1 MGEEDFAD
9 YVAAIEEDE
18 RRRREDER
26 RWTTQRTNIF
36 TEYAMEVP
44 RDTIYYIK
52 PFFSDKVTMNF
63 SFDSKRKRK
72 RCINI

>member
-18 RRRREDER
+18 RRRR
-26 RWTTQRTNIF
+26 TQRTNIF

-52 PFFSDKVTMNF
+52 PCFSDKVTLSF
-63 SFDSKRKRK
+63 SFKPKYKRICK
-72 RCINI
+72 I

>member
-9 YVAAIEEDE
+9 FVAAIEED
-18 RRRREDER
+18 RRRYE
-26 RWTTQRTNIF
+26 NNLF
-36 TEYAMEVP
+36 TSEYAMEVP

-52 PFFSDKVTMNF
+52 PCFSDKVTLSF

>member
-9 YVAAIEEDE
+9 FVAAIEEDE
-18 RRRREDER
+18 RRRREDR
-26 RWTTQRTNIF
+26 RTQRTNIF
-36 TEYAMEVP
+36 TEYPMEEV

-52 PFFSDKVTMNF
+52 PFFSDKVTMSF

>member
-9 YVAAIEEDE
+9 FVAAIEEDE
-18 RRRREDER
+18 RRRREDR
-26 RWTTQRTNIF
+26 RTQRTNIF

-52 PFFSDKVTMNF
+52 PYFSDKVTMSF
-63 SFDSKRKRK
+63 SFKPKYRRVCK
-72 RCINI
+72 I

>member
-9 YVAAIEEDE
+9 FVAAIEEDE
-18 RRRREDER
+18 RRRREDR
-26 RWTTQRTNIF
+26 RTQRTNIF

-52 PFFSDKVTMNF
+52 PFFPDKVTMSF
-63 SFDSKRKRK
+63 SFKPKYKRVCK
-72 RCINI
+72 I

>member
-18 RRRREDER
+18 RRWR
-26 RWTTQRTNIF
+26 TQRTNIF
-36 TEYAMEVP
+36 TEYAVEVP

-52 PFFSDKVTMNF
+52 PCFSNKIKMEF
-63 SFDSKRKRK
+63 SFKPKYKRVCK
-72 RCINI
+72 I

>member
-9 YVAAIEEDE
+9 FVAAIEED
-18 RRRREDER
+18 RRRYEI
-26 RWTTQRTNIF
+26 NLF
-36 TEYAMEVP
+36 TSEYAMEVP

-52 PFFSDKVTMNF
+52 PCFSDKVTLSF

>member
-18 RRRREDER
+18 RRRREDR
-26 RWTTQRTNIF
+26 RTQRTNIF

-52 PFFSDKVTMNF
+52 PFFSDKVTMSF
-63 SFDSKRKRK
+63 SFKPKYKRVCK
-72 RCINI
+72 I

>member
-9 YVAAIEEDE
+9 FVAAIEED
-18 RRRREDER
+18 RRRYENNLFRS
-26 RWTTQRTNIF
+26 
-36 TEYAMEVP
+36 EYAMEVP

-52 PFFSDKVTMNF
+52 PFFSDKVTLSF

>member
-18 RRRREDER
+18 RRWR
-26 RWTTQRTNIF
+26 TQRTNIF

-52 PFFSDKVTMNF
+52 PSFSDKVTMSF

>member
-9 YVAAIEEDE
+9 YVAAIEED
-18 RRRREDER
+18 RRRYE
-26 RWTTQRTNIF
+26 NNLF
-36 TEYAMEVP
+36 TSEYAMEVP

-52 PFFSDKVTMNF
+52 PCFSDKVTLSF

>member
-9 YVAAIEEDE
+9 YVAAIEEDM
-18 RRRREDER
+18 RRYE
-26 RWTTQRTNIF
+26 NNLF
-36 TEYAMEVP
+36 TSEYAMEVP

-52 PFFSDKVTMNF
+52 PCFSDKVTLSF

>member
-9 YVAAIEEDE
+9 FVAAIEEDE
-18 RRRREDER
+18 RRRREDR
-26 RWTTQRTNIF
+26 RTQRTNIF

-52 PFFSDKVTMNF
+52 PFFSDKVTLSF
-63 SFDSKRKRK
+63 SFKPKYKRVCK
-72 RCINI
+72 I

>member
-18 RRRREDER
+18 RRRRYE
-26 RWTTQRTNIF
+26 NSLF
-36 TEYAMEVP
+36 TSEYAMEVP

-52 PFFSDKVTMNF
+52 PFFSDKVTMSF